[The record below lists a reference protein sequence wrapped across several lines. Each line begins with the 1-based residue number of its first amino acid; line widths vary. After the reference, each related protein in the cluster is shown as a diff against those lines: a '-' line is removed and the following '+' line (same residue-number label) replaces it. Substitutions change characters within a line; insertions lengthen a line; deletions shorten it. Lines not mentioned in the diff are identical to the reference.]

1 MLQEEYQV
9 KLLKLARNEAKQR
22 MYKSKSNVVINLNVL
37 KEQLSKDDYD
47 TLITITDK
55 TKEKHFIKKKEHLI
69 SKYNSLINTSDDS
82 MNLAIERTRSIIKEG
97 IVNLAVEK
105 LDENKI
111 KLLNLGPKFV
121 PTENKKRPYMDI
133 LQITGICALD
143 LEREGTFSFV
153 ESLRQNISRIITK
166 DLQN

>member
-22 MYKSKSNVVINLNVL
+22 MYKSRSNIVINLNVL

-47 TLITITDK
+47 TL
-55 TKEKHFIKKKEHLI
+55 KKKEHLI

-82 MNLAIERTRSIIKEG
+82 MNLAIEKTRSIIKEG
-97 IVNLAVEK
+97 IVNLTEEE

-111 KLLNLGPKFV
+111 EHLNWP
-121 PTENKKRPYMDI
+121 
-133 LQITGICALD
+133 
-143 LEREGTFSFV
+143 
-153 ESLRQNISRIITK
+153 
-166 DLQN
+166 